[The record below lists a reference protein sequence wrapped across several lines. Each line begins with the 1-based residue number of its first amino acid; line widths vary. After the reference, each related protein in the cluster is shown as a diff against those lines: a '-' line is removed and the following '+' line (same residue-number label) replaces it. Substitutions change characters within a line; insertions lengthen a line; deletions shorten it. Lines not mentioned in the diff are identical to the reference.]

1 MKKKVIII
9 SGGILVLFAVYN
21 IFWYY
26 TTHELYSQFKT
37 GMEKMEAF
45 TYCSHDSENFGYLVG
60 YPSYLHFNTGCLSIT
75 SADHESSLIIWPQYN
90 GKEFEYGVR
99 VSYLG
104 EKYEIKMTED
114 GNAIDPY
121 EQKIVDSNKEV
132 IEKLYQKAEKK
143 WGF

>member
-1 MKKKVIII
+1 MKKKVFII

-37 GMEKMEAF
+37 GMKKMEAF

-75 SADHESSLIIWPQYN
+75 SADHESSLISWPQYN

-104 EKYEIKMTED
+104 ESKQEIICTWT
-114 GNAIDPY
+114 N
-121 EQKIVDSNKEV
+121 
-132 IEKLYQKAEKK
+132 
-143 WGF
+143 